1 MNFVSLDKILGRA
14 PSAINILTLTGYFV
28 LLTLDLLMFPLH
40 QIFKTK
46 PIVINTHCFHL
57 NVTLFL
63 FRPLTKVTGDV
74 LGNTIAPAVIG
85 AG

>member
-1 MNFVSLDKILGRA
+1 MNFVSLEKILGRA
-14 PSAINILTLTGYFV
+14 SSAINILTGYFV